1 MEQYSANLFRSSV
14 TQNDVDALIVKYQIL
29 SSINLRPPFE
39 TDHACSR
46 LENEVCLYIG
56 SFEGGLR
63 LPFPKIVREVL
74 EFYGLAPAQI
84 TPNSWRHL
92 IGCAV
97 LQCAMSD
104 GATPLSMEAFV
115 NVYNLKKVSSFNGW
129 WYFSEKDA
137 KEPIIS
143 GLPTANKDCKDKFF
157 FVGGSGWEFPDW

>member
-14 TQNDVDALIVKYQIL
+14 TQKDVDAVIVKYQIL

-39 TDHACSR
+39 TDRACSC

-92 IGCAV
+92 IVALFSSAPGLMELLLC
-97 LQCAMSD
+97 LWK
-104 GATPLSMEAFV
+104 PLLM
-115 NVYNLKKVSSFNGW
+115 Y
-129 WYFSEKDA
+129 
-137 KEPIIS
+137 II
-143 GLPTANKDCKDKFF
+143 
-157 FVGGSGWEFPDW
+157 